1 MVRSSGKFQK
11 AQTHAG
17 RRADSTLQLFSVT
30 GSFMDKVQQLVS
42 NGKTFFRV
50 EEALSWH
57 EALQHCRQQ
66 HADLADLQSMN
77 SLQSIARLY
86 SLTSGTGAWIG
97 LFFDVHTS
105 ALRWSSGS
113 AFTDP
118 VWTTLPSFRDG
129 LCATLYSV
137 FLAPALGAASCTDRK
152 PFICYNGMC
161 RFILWTW
168 PPRPCNPGCFQ
179 EQTRGRDSSWCKGG
193 LADWVQLKTRG
204 EAGEEH
210 CSVAE
215 SPSGLGLG
223 WHWGRHAVT
232 ASSAPVQ
239 QLVSN
244 GKTFFRVEE
253 ALSWHE
259 ALQHCRQQHADL
271 ADLQSMNS
279 LQSIARLYSLTS
291 GTGAW
296 IGLFFDVH
304 TSALRWSS
312 GSAFTDPVWTTLP
325 SFRDGL
331 CATLYSV
338 FLAPALGAASCTDRK
353 PFICYNDPD
362 ASHRITT
369 EPSLDLTT
377 IPKLAAV
384 QIGRQIFTRFNQV
397 KTWTSALLYCRSR
410 HTDLADLQTVADEAG
425 KEALRTI
432 TDETEAWI
440 GLYFNA
446 VSKSLSW
453 SSTLGASIPTW
464 LQVPKFGTGLCGG
477 LRTYVRFSPRVY
489 SVNCSSL
496 QPFICFYDPSIG
508 HRKYAELPPLSDTSS
523 SSEVTMGTTPRPGP
537 TSPGDP
543 DPQSRPMT
551 PHKAKAGP
559 FLSSTCNASPSPRM
573 MEDPGSSGSHCSEAS
588 GGSPGTEESTLD
600 SSSSGNPT
608 VPQRTIA
615 FLASAAPSQV
625 AGLETV
631 GSWPVPKA
639 AVTSAGGGTDTR
651 DTTTATEAPPLSSPT
666 QPESKGKTTAPQS
679 GSPFGILKADFTIPA
694 LMDPEEM
701 KGQFL
706 REIQEVL
713 KLTLGDEQFRLKWV
727 GFEANRK

>member
-1 MVRSSGKFQK
+1 MAGHRRGTLSEWQNGRLREWVRVASLPSRDSSWCKGGLADWVQLKTRGE
-11 AQTHAG
+11 AGEEHCSVAESPSGLGLGWHWGRHA
-17 RRADSTLQLFSVT
+17 VT
-30 GSFMDKVQQLVS
+30 ASSAPVQQLVS

-152 PFICYNGMC
+152 PFICYN
-161 RFILWTW
+161 
-168 PPRPCNPGCFQ
+168 
-179 EQTRGRDSSWCKGG
+179 
-193 LADWVQLKTRG
+193 
-204 EAGEEH
+204 
-210 CSVAE
+210 
-215 SPSGLGLG
+215 
-223 WHWGRHAVT
+223 
-232 ASSAPVQ
+232 VQ

-496 QPFICFYDPSIG
+496 QPFICFYG
-508 HRKYAELPPLSDTSS
+508 A
-523 SSEVTMGTTPRPGP
+523 
-537 TSPGDP
+537 
-543 DPQSRPMT
+543 
-551 PHKAKAGP
+551 
-559 FLSSTCNASPSPRM
+559 
-573 MEDPGSSGSHCSEAS
+573 
-588 GGSPGTEESTLD
+588 
-600 SSSSGNPT
+600 
-608 VPQRTIA
+608 
-615 FLASAAPSQV
+615 
-625 AGLETV
+625 
-631 GSWPVPKA
+631 
-639 AVTSAGGGTDTR
+639 
-651 DTTTATEAPPLSSPT
+651 
-666 QPESKGKTTAPQS
+666 
-679 GSPFGILKADFTIPA
+679 
-694 LMDPEEM
+694 
-701 KGQFL
+701 
-706 REIQEVL
+706 
-713 KLTLGDEQFRLKWV
+713 
-727 GFEANRK
+727 